1 MLNRRSLRIK
11 IMQSLFALH
20 QSQEAAH
27 LLSQDYIESTFQ
39 PDLNSMEVQDK
50 KELAK
55 QKKEA
60 LKVFNSAFENNK
72 PVEHDDPKV
81 VKTVQESLDLFKKT
95 VKKDLDYF
103 GKNLVKEVEKI
114 YTHYLSVLNLG
125 LALADA
131 AEADKKINH
140 SNFLKNA
147 WIKALRQSEE
157 LKKETL
163 RLHAGWEKKSDQV
176 KLWLRDVV
184 KQDAE
189 YMDYLDRKAPSAED
203 QKRIVNHLFRKI
215 ILGKTIINDYFEEE
229 VLRWA
234 EDREII
240 KGMVDKTIKS
250 FNPEAPQP
258 VTLYSLSL
266 NWEEDLQFIE
276 TLYHGSANLPE
287 EYHQL
292 IAENTR
298 NWEVERLPLTD
309 RAILEM
315 AITEMI
321 SFPGIPVKVTI
332 NEYIE
337 LAKAYSTPK
346 SRQFINGILDV
357 ISKELKSRGVLK
369 KSGRGLMDNK

>member
-1 MLNRRSLRIK
+1 M
-11 IMQSLFALH
+11 
-20 QSQEAAH
+20 
-27 LLSQDYIESTFQ
+27 LSQDYIESTFQ

-81 VKTVQESLDLFKKT
+81 VKTVQESLDLYKKT

-258 VTLYSLSL
+258 ITLYSLSL

-276 TLYHGSANLPE
+276 TLYHGSADLPE
-287 EYHQL
+287 EYYQL